1 MPQEE
6 IFIPWNEGATMLDL
20 KRSAFFYLVES
31 GQVRAQ
37 EGRKKRDG
45 RYNLQDILAIKEKR
59 AMTTPRKPYRKRL
72 APVMLDWLSPLDIP
86 AILRLDQ
93 IVYDEMFLA
102 EAAVYRQW
110 SEKNPQLA
118 MAAFDARSDRQE
130 MLAYVA
136 ALPLDES
143 VILQVMRGERE
154 EIDITQDE
162 IQTYERPGA
171 YTLLA
176 NSAVTHPDRP
186 DLLYKI
192 LYRMM
197 DAWVE
202 RFPERY
208 VTRAYAQ
215 SVSERGDRMIQH
227 FFMQPRYDLAPD
239 AYMLDLARPG
249 ASKVIRRFQERLAH
263 KGPRPEELQRPYVP
277 AIVPITHTQ
286 RPSRVTEAPAPEG
299 LPDGWVLLDTLIKQ
313 YHIGKD
319 ERKRI
324 IRAMDKEGLLH
335 RRNVGGYPPKIA
347 LDPQEQAEFLRRY
360 VVS

>member
-1 MPQEE
+1 MTTTALSPEY
-6 IFIPWNEGATMLDL
+6 IRWNDGAAILGV

-31 GQVRAQ
+31 GQIAA
-37 EGRKKRDG
+37 EAGRGKRDG
-45 RYNLQDILAIKEKR
+45 RYSVKDILAVKEKR
-59 AMTTPRKPYRKRL
+59 EQGKPRKKYRTRL

-93 IVYDEMFLA
+93 VVYDEMFLA

-143 VILQVMRGERE
+143 VILQIMHHERE

-162 IQTYERPGA
+162 IQSYERPGV

-192 LYRMM
+192 LYKMM

-202 RFPERY
+202 RYPERY
-208 VTRAYAQ
+208 VTRVYAQ

-227 FFMQPRYDLAPD
+227 FFMSPRYDLAPD

-249 ASKVIRRFQERLAH
+249 ASKVIRRFQKQLVSKA
-263 KGPRPEELQRPYVP
+263 PLPPELQQSYMPNR
-277 AIVPITHTQ
+277 
-286 RPSRVTEAPAPEG
+286 
-299 LPDGWVLLDTLIKQ
+299 
-313 YHIGKD
+313 
-319 ERKRI
+319 
-324 IRAMDKEGLLH
+324 
-335 RRNVGGYPPKIA
+335 
-347 LDPQEQAEFLRRY
+347 
-360 VVS
+360 